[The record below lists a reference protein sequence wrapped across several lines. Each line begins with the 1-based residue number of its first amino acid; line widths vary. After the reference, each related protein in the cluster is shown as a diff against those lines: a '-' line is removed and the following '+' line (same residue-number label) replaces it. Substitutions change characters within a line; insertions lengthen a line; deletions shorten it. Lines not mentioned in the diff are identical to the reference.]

1 MKELTVRDFRVGE
14 SVQCNCSTVCISQI
28 TETSIQVYYEGFMD
42 VKRRYYE
49 WIDIAENSILKVL
62 RRIEDMTEDECV
74 SEDMI
79 RAIGD
84 ELISLAVSTNDGQ
97 KIRGEQVKQIA
108 SIVDYRDRIGIDQ
121 RGYIDAGLAVDLNE
135 LNAKEVE

>member
-1 MKELTVRDFRVGE
+1 MKALTVRDFRYGE
-14 SVQCNCSTVCISQI
+14 RVWCRDDVCENIGTI
-28 TETSIQVYYEGFMD
+28 VEIKKHGIRIKCKNENE
-42 VKRRYYE
+42 E
-49 WIDIAENSILKVL
+49 WFYFENSKILKIL

-84 ELISLAVSTNDGQ
+84 ELISLAVSTNDGH

-121 RGYIDAGLAVDLNE
+121 RGYIDAGLAVD
-135 LNAKEVE
+135 AKDVQGE